1 MTMNNLLFSKESI
14 IYRFPFWGFS
24 TIPIL
29 FQMP

>member
-1 MTMNNLLFSKESI
+1 MMMNNPLFSKKNV